1 MKVYHSR
8 EYPDSIDT
16 VSHHRRRRFKVWE
29 QKIKT
34 RNTCSHSVCIQKLD
48 KGVSLNTR
56 LNHLSRHSILVRCK
70 QSLHSVYTLGL
81 CAFEIISH
89 SWNTSLSQYGWENRL
104 FPFLPCNPSFS
115 SLIFTP
121 DFVWLCRYWC
131 VCVSEWER
139 DRVEEKQREMVCCA
153 NTPLSLANPY
163 KSPTLKHSLI
173 SACKLEQDNQ
183 VSIQLPQGYRL
194 KDPGASPIMW
204 CWRMGVCV
212 CACKKGLTHWQK
224 CLCIFQ
230 NFQQGCCNISIYGG
244 VCNNWLSDHSGAAEI
259 GVMQSVNTQT
269 VSHRA
274 VVVLKRFSC

>member
-16 VSHHRRRRFKVWE
+16 VSHHRQRRFKVWE
-29 QKIKT
+29 QKKKSP
-34 RNTCSHSVCIQKLD
+34 NTCSHSVYVQKLD
-48 KGVSLNTR
+48 KGLNTR

-70 QSLHSVYTLGL
+70 QSLPSVYTLGL

-89 SWNTSLSQYGWENRL
+89 SWNTSLSQYGWENCL
-104 FPFLPCNPSFS
+104 FPFLPCNPSLS

-121 DFVWLCRYWC
+121 DSVWLWER
-131 VCVSEWER
+131 EGER

-173 SACKLEQDNQ
+173 SACKLEHDNQ

-194 KDPGASPIMW
+194 KDPGANPIMW
-204 CWRMGVCV
+204 CWRMRV
-212 CACKKGLTHWQK
+212 CACKKGLTHRQK
-224 CLCIFQ
+224 CLCIF
-230 NFQQGCCNISIYGG
+230 
-244 VCNNWLSDHSGAAEI
+244 A
-259 GVMQSVNTQT
+259 
-269 VSHRA
+269 
-274 VVVLKRFSC
+274 KFSTALLQYLYLW